1 METMFD
7 TLLQLPLFQGLRHE
21 DFTNIIEKVRLH
33 FIKHRP
39 GETLV
44 REGDKCDQLLFLIKG
59 EITSAT
65 TSYDKTFT
73 ITEYIAAPCVIEPD
87 SMFGMNTNYT
97 SSYIAHGEANTVS
110 ISKALVMS
118 DLFNY
123 DIFRINYMNY
133 ISNHSQT
140 LQSHLWRPQS
150 TEPEHKFVHFL
161 LTHVERPYGKKIVKV
176 KMEDLARILDV
187 TRLKISNTLNNL
199 QEQQLVILRRKEI
212 EVPDLQKLVATVI
225 QQ

>member
-1 METMFD
+1 MFD

>member
-1 METMFD
+1 MFD

-59 EITSAT
+59 EITSVT

-73 ITEYIAAPCVIEPD
+73 ITEYIEAPCVIEPD
-87 SMFGMNTNYT
+87 SMFGMNTNYI

-110 ISKALVMS
+110 ISKTLVMS

-123 DIFRINYMNY
+123 DIFRLNYMNF

-140 LQSHLWRPQS
+140 LQSHLWRPLS
-150 TEPEHKFVHFL
+150 TETEHKFVHFL
-161 LTHVERPYGKKIVKV
+161 ITHVERPYGQKIVKV

-199 QEQQLVILRRKEI
+199 QEQKLVILRRKEI
-212 EVPDLQKLVATVI
+212 EIPDLQTLVAAVI

>member
-1 METMFD
+1 MFD

-39 GETLV
+39 GEMLV

-59 EITSAT
+59 EITSIT

-73 ITEYIAAPCVIEPD
+73 ITEYIEAPCVIEPD
-87 SMFGMNTNYT
+87 SLFGMNTNYT
-97 SSYIAHGEANTVS
+97 SSYIAHSEANTVS

-123 DIFRINYMNY
+123 DIFRLNYMNF

-150 TEPEHKFVHFL
+150 TETENKFVHFL
-161 LTHVERPYGKKIVKV
+161 LTHVERPYGKKVVKV

-212 EVPDLQKLVATVI
+212 EVPDLQMLVATII